1 MAITSSKTFQ
11 NDKII
16 LNKPLKK
23 IKKKL
28 SVKLKL
34 SKTIEIEESIK
45 RNLASTKVIS
55 PLFKLTLLVLTISPQ
70 NVC

>member
-23 IKKKL
+23 
-28 SVKLKL
+28 SRNVKLEFN
-34 SKTIEIEESIK
+34 KTIEIEESTK
-45 RNLASTKVIS
+45 RNLASIKVIS
-55 PLFKLTLLVLTISPQ
+55 PLFKLALLVLTISPQ
-70 NVC
+70 NMC